1 MTRSGGVQD
10 PYLEPLGG
18 AAGVELEGR
27 SFCNEVEEALWWSRG
42 TAYIVVVEQCV
53 FLPLVGWWL
62 AAERYLLGEDEL
74 FSSCC
79 LNALCPALT
88 PGLRMHA

>member
-1 MTRSGGVQD
+1 M
-10 PYLEPLGG
+10 
-18 AAGVELEGR
+18 
-27 SFCNEVEEALWWSRG
+27 WWSKG

-62 AAERYLLGEDEL
+62 AAEVYLLGEDEL

-79 LNALCPALT
+79 SNALCPAPT
-88 PGLRMHA
+88 PGLGKHISLACKTDVLLQGVLAMFVG